1 MDKNMKLTE
10 SQPKEVMFIP
20 VFALAGIAA
29 AIYLTIAEGGSFK
42 DFVTGMM
49 LLGACGLVIDKLVW
63 FARKMSRLHDMHWP
77 WTKAA
82 AAAGIIYGL
91 FFSGGEETGDL
102 VIAAFGTTVLLLP
115 LSAILDSIT
124 TKMIHRRK
132 RNMA

>member
-1 MDKNMKLTE
+1 MDKNMKWSE
-10 SQPKEVMFIP
+10 RQPKEVMFIP
-20 VFALAGIAA
+20 AFALAGIAT
-29 AIYLTIAEGGSFK
+29 AIYLTVDEGGSFK

-49 LLGACGLVIDKLVW
+49 LLAACGFMIDKLVW

-82 AAAGIIYGL
+82 AAAGLIYGS

-115 LSAILDSIT
+115 LSAILDTIT
-124 TKMIHRRK
+124 TKIIHRRK
-132 RNMA
+132 RNIA